1 MFARLRQHP
10 GTPIAISLSILGF
23 LAGLDG
29 GIARAFIGAT
39 IMSVLF
45 GVPVLLTLPTR
56 GETRRNKP

>member
-29 GIARAFIGAT
+29 GIARAFIGAA
-39 IMSVLF
+39 IMGVLF
-45 GVPVLLTLPTR
+45 GVPVLLTLPSK
-56 GETRRNKP
+56 E